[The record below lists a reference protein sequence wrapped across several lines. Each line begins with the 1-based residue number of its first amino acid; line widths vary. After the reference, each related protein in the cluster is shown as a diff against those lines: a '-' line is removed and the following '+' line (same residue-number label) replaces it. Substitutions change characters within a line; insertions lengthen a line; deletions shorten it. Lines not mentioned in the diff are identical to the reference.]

1 MLSLLDFLPQPM
13 LQSLR
18 RLLHCRTRR
27 EGNCDSN
34 STFVAIEKL
43 PFIKYPQ
50 ICELESHHGVNLGTS
65 YINENAGKEM
75 IHYIAKS
82 RRQELRQ
89 KLAKGKF
96 FSLLLDGSSDAANI
110 DNEITLAV

>member
-1 MLSLLDFLPQPM
+1 
-13 LQSLR
+13 
-18 RLLHCRTRR
+18 
-27 EGNCDSN
+27 
-34 STFVAIEKL
+34 
-43 PFIKYPQ
+43 
-50 ICELESHHGVNLGTS
+50 
-65 YINENAGKEM
+65 M
-75 IHYIAKS
+75 IHYFAKS